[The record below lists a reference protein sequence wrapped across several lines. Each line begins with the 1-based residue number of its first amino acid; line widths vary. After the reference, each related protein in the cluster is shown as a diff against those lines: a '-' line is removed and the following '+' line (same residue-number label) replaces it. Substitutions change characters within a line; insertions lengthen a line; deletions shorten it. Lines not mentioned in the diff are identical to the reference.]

1 MDISPEFV
9 ADARR
14 NAAINRITKA
24 EFRAGP
30 IEELLEV
37 VVRTAQFD
45 EIVAVIGEFLAVLV
59 IFLDLDAVI
68 AEFVAGIC

>member
-9 ADARR
+9 ADAKR

-30 IEELLEV
+30 VEELLDE

-45 EIVAVIGEFLAVLV
+45 EILAIIGER
-59 IFLDLDAVI
+59 
-68 AEFVAGIC
+68 